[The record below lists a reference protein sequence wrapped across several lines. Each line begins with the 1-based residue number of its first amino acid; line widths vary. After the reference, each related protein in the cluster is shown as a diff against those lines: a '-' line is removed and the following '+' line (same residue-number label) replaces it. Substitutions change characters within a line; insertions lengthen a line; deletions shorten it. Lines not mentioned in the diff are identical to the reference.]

1 MINSVSRL
9 RIALRMAAE
18 HSAAEKDSPSCA
30 SFLSPTTCPSA
41 EHALVRNTP
50 LRQLS
55 AVPGFFVDSST
66 FSSEPD
72 MAMYRPLLQTTFA
85 LNHALGGYDGW
96 SWHLVNV
103 LLHALAATGAFALF
117 RRLLPSAPALAAGL
131 AFRSTTRRS
140 HR

>member
-1 MINSVSRL
+1 MNQPAPCSKWTW
-9 RIALRMAAE
+9 ALVLAVAAGPYLNTLNGGF
-18 HSAAEKDSPSCA
+18 HYDD
-30 SFLSPTTCPSA
+30 
-41 EHALVRNTP
+41 EHALVRNTH

-85 LNHALGGYDGW
+85 LNHALGGYDAW

-103 LLHALAATGAFALF
+103 LLHAFLDS
-117 RRLLPSAPALAAGL
+117 PSKFVFVMHFVGQVQSSSNNIQNVSSK
-131 AFRSTTRRS
+131 RSFTE
-140 HR
+140 